1 MQQCVCMFHI
11 RQTQPRPRLTPTCI
25 HTFLTTCCVL
35 LLLLVVAS
43 PLPCRPPLQVY
54 DAGSGVLPLSPAAQ
68 RSAARLFESLDA
80 GAAGWLRAARTL
92 LETLSDWQDLLVT
105 HVVVGHSQLV
115 PLLAKLLLVRLDG
128 SVGLTQVY
136 SAAAV
141 PKVAAFRRVRAK
153 YGPRARYVVLG
164 AGFEEEAAAGLL
176 RWPFVRVLLGQEA
189 AAAVEGQSGTRGAA
203 EDDAAMQANTDAAAA
218 GAGAGSSKA
227 AAAGEGDGGGAA
239 VKRHKRGSG
248 SGSQQEGAGAAK
260 RKSSSS
266 DGGGSNGGA
275 AAEAAADVDGEEDGE
290 EGEKQQEGG
299 GEQKGGAKGAAGKPA
314 GERRVSPP
322 AAAVG
327 GGDASGVCRPLPLDA
342 LGSRGHTI
350 MDLSA
355 DKLRALVM
363 SMQLSRAD

>member
-1 MQQCVCMFHI
+1 MCS
-11 RQTQPRPRLTPTCI
+11 
-25 HTFLTTCCVL
+25 CCWWWL
-35 LLLLVVAS
+35 
-43 PLPCRPPLQVY
+43 PLPCQPPLQVY

-80 GAAGWLRAARTL
+80 GTTGWLRAARTL
-92 LETLSDWQDLLVT
+92 LESLSGWQDLLVT

-176 RWPFVRVLLGQEA
+176 RWPFVRVLLGHEA
-189 AAAVEGQSGTRGAA
+189 ATGEGQSGTRGAA
-203 EDDAAMQANTDAAAA
+203 EDDAAVQANADAAA
-218 GAGAGSSKA
+218 AGAGSSKA

-266 DGGGSNGGA
+266 DGGGSNGGGA
-275 AAEAAADVDGEEDGE
+275 DEAAADVDGEEDGE
-290 EGEKQQEGG
+290 EDEKQQEGG
-299 GEQKGGAKGAAGKPA
+299 GEQKGGEKGAAGKPA
-314 GERRVSPP
+314 GEQRVSPP
-322 AAAVG
+322 AAAAG
-327 GGDASGVCRPLPLDA
+327 GGGEAAGVCRPLPLDA

-350 MDLSA
+350 MDLSP
-355 DKLRALVM
+355 DKLRALVT